1 VPSKFPPI
9 ADYAFLSDC
18 HTTALMAPDGSIEW
32 MCLPRPDGPSVF
44 GALLDRTAGFF
55 RVGPAHVFVP
65 AQRHYVPGSLVVETM
80 WATPTGWLVVRDAL
94 IMGPWTREGR
104 PPGYVRPPGDFVAQ
118 HALVR
123 SALCIDG
130 HVDVE
135 VQCMPQFDYGRAF
148 GMWEY
153 AGEGYDSAR
162 CAVEGQPELTL
173 HSNFRLSV
181 VGLRAA
187 ARMELREGESAYVAL
202 CWDGCTV
209 DDAEQASRRIEETTH
224 HWRRWLQHAR
234 VPDHPW
240 RPYLVRSAL
249 TLKGLSYAPTGAI
262 MAASTTSLPETLGGE
277 RNWDYRY
284 TWVRD
289 SAFMLWALFELGF
302 DDEAYHYFF
311 FLMDTV
317 AQGPLQIMYGLGGER
332 DLTEETLDHLSG
344 YDGSRPVR
352 LGNGAYDQRQ
362 HDVWGMLVDAAA
374 THLAQALQMGPY
386 AWLLI
391 VGLVDRAIEAW
402 KEPDRGIWEVRGE
415 PKHFVSSKVMCWV
428 AVDRGIKLAK
438 ERGQDD
444 LVKRWQ
450 AVADEMQAEIC
461 DKGVDERG
469 VFVQH
474 YGTKALDASSLLVA
488 IMGFLPPDD
497 PRVRATVLAIA
508 DELTDDGLV
517 LRYRTDETD
526 DGMEGVEGTFTIC
539 SFWLVSSLA
548 LIGEVERAT
557 ALCAKLLS
565 FASPLHLYAEEIE
578 ASSGQHLGNFPQAFT
593 HLALIDAVLRVID
606 ATTPAG

>member
-1 VPSKFPPI
+1 MPSKFPPI
-9 ADYAFLSDC
+9 AEYAFLSDC

-32 MCLPRPDGPSVF
+32 MCLPRPDGPSIF
-44 GALLDRTAGFF
+44 GSLLDRTAGFF
-55 RVGPAHVFVP
+55 RMGPAHVFVP
-65 AQRHYVPGSLVVETM
+65 SQRHYVPGSLVVETV
-80 WATPTGWLVVRDAL
+80 WAAPTGWLVVRDAL
-94 IMGPWTREGR
+94 VMGPWTREGR

-118 HALVR
+118 HVLVR

-135 VQCMPQFDYGRAF
+135 VQCMPLFDYGRAV

-153 AGEGYDSAR
+153 SGEGYDSAR
-162 CAVEGQPELTL
+162 CQVEGHPELNL
-173 HSNFRLSV
+173 YSNFRLSV

-187 ARMELREGESAYVAL
+187 ARMELREGESAYIAL
-202 CWDGCTV
+202 SWDGCSV
-209 DDAEQASRRIEETTH
+209 DDAEQAARTIEETTH

-234 VPDHPW
+234 IPDHPW

-302 DDEAYHYFF
+302 DDEAYQYFF
-311 FLMDTV
+311 FLIDTV

-332 DLTEETLDHLSG
+332 DLTEETLDHLTG
-344 YDGSRPVR
+344 YEGSRPVR

-374 THLAQALQMGPY
+374 THLGQAMQMGPY
-386 AWLLI
+386 AWGLI

-402 KEPDRGIWEVRGE
+402 REPDRGIWEVRGE

-428 AVDRGIKLAK
+428 AVDRGIKLAT
-438 ERGQDD
+438 ERGHDD

-461 DKGVDERG
+461 EKGLDERG

-474 YGTKALDASSLLVA
+474 YDTKALDASNLLIA
-488 IMGFLPPDD
+488 TMGFLPPDD

-508 DELTDDGLV
+508 DELTEDGLV
-517 LRYRTDETD
+517 LRYRTEETD

-557 ALCAKLLS
+557 SLCAKLLS

-578 ASSGQHLGNFPQAFT
+578 ASSGRHLGNFPQAFT
-593 HLALIDAVLRVID
+593 HLALIDAVLRVIA
-606 ATTPAG
+606 ATTPGS

>member
-1 VPSKFPPI
+1 MPSKFPPI
-9 ADYAFLSDC
+9 AEYAFLSDC

-94 IMGPWTREGR
+94 IMGPWRREGR
-104 PPGYVRPPGDFVAQ
+104 PPGYLRPPGDFVAQ
-118 HALVR
+118 HVLVR

-153 AGEGYDSAR
+153 SGEGYESAR

-173 HSNFRLSV
+173 RSNFRLSV

-202 CWDGCTV
+202 SWDGGSV
-209 DDAEQASRRIEETTH
+209 DDTEQASRRIEETIH

-234 VPDHPW
+234 IPDHPW

-344 YDGSRPVR
+344 YEGSRPVR

-374 THLAQALQMGPY
+374 THVAQALQMGPY
-386 AWLLI
+386 AWGLI

-402 KEPDRGIWEVRGE
+402 REPDRGIWEVRGE

-428 AVDRGIKLAK
+428 AVDRGIKLAA
-438 ERGQDD
+438 ERGHDD

-469 VFVQH
+469 AFVQH

-497 PRVRATVLAIA
+497 PRVRATVLAVA

-539 SFWLVSSLA
+539 SFWLVSCLA

-606 ATTPAG
+606 ATAPAS